1 MLDHLG
7 QVMTAAGF
15 MPHGMC
21 FLWQPEILWL
31 HVVSDAMIAAAYYSI
46 PFALLYF
53 VLKRRDLVFPNVFLL
68 FGAFILACGTTHI
81 LGIWTIWNPDYWLD
95 GGVKLFTGVVSMITA
110 VFLWRVMPA
119 ALAVPSRGQLEAAN
133 QALGRQIQER
143 RAAEET
149 VRRLNLELEE
159 RVRDRT
165 AELEAA
171 NQRLRAA
178 LHEKEVLLR
187 EVHHRVK
194 NNLQVVAGLLTLQA
208 RHAEPALMG
217 YFQESLERIRA
228 MGRVHEQ
235 LYRADD
241 ASSFDAAEFVRG
253 ICEDLR
259 QVYGAGGD
267 RITCRVD
274 VEGQAR
280 VPLDIA
286 TPLALIVSEV
296 ISNAFKHGFPA
307 QAGGE
312 IRVTLTASAAAT
324 RLEIRDDGI
333 GLPQDLGAR
342 EERTMGLRLVELLAR
357 QIGATHRLESDHG
370 VRFTLVVPQPPAH
383 KGQPT

>member
-312 IRVTLTASAAAT
+312 IRVTLTASADAT